1 MINSYGLQ
9 KQQRNE
15 YNKSDGNIVQRNR
28 QMNVNGFLPN
38 KFYKAFIQI
47 IPLFNFQGGKRRKE
61 KNPQNS

>member
-1 MINSYGLQ
+1 MINPYGLQ
-9 KQQRNE
+9 KQQRRNE

-47 IPLFNFQGGKRRKE
+47 IPLFNFQGGEEEERKE
-61 KNPQNS
+61 STK